1 MPRPRKWRNVCALPK
16 VTQFGP
22 VDTVPDVE
30 QTVHMTVDEYETIR
44 LIDLEGM
51 NQAAC
56 AAQMNIARTTVQGV
70 YNVARRKL
78 AESMVYGK
86 TLLIE
91 GGEYHICDG
100 TYEKCGL
107 GNCYRHH
114 GGRGLQDGRGRGMGC
129 GPHDGRGNGRGR
141 GRMPL
146 PNDESDDEP

>member
-1 MPRPRKWRNVCALPK
+1 MPRPRKWRNVCALPQ
-16 VTQFGP
+16 VTRFGP
-22 VDTVPDVE
+22 VDTVPDPE
-30 QTVHMTVDEYETIR
+30 QTVRMTVDEYETIR

-56 AAQMNIARTTVQGV
+56 AVQMNIARTTVQGV

-78 AESMVYGK
+78 AEAMVYGK

-100 TYEKCGL
+100 TYEKCGM

-114 GGRGLQDGRGRGMGC
+114 GLGPQDGRGRGMGC
-129 GPHDGRGNGRGR
+129 GPHDGRGRGR
-141 GRMPL
+141 GRPPL
-146 PNDESDDEP
+146 PDNDPEKQK